1 MKKSGLLVAVLLV
14 TFAKAASA
22 DIIVTLDSVG
32 QDPSNPSLI
41 DWIYRAELQPS
52 QFLTA
57 GTVLEEGTDFFT
69 VYDFPN
75 IVNAQFNLS
84 KDPLVDVAGR
94 SFTLTQQATGLTSPL
109 VGGTPDDPAVGNV
122 SVSLSGGGDI
132 VPTGNAITL
141 GNLIIQ
147 TTTDAGVLGWFS
159 GSGHNI
165 AFPQPPQGNSGRVL
179 VAVPEPGSL
188 PLMLVGL
195 VAVGALAFRRKSL
208 G

>member
-32 QDPSNPSLI
+32 QDPSNSSLI

-52 QFLTA
+52 QFMA
-57 GTVLEEGTDFFT
+57 QGTDFFT

-75 IVNAQFNLS
+75 VVNAKFNLS
-84 KDPLVDVAGR
+84 KDPLVIGH
-94 SFTLTQQATGLTSPL
+94 SFTLSQAATGLTSSKVAP
-109 VGGTPDDPAVGNV
+109 PDNPGIGNV
-122 SVSLSGGGDI
+122 SVSLTGGGDI
-132 VPTGNAITL
+132 IPTGNSITL
-141 GNLIIQ
+141 GNLIVQ
-147 TTTDAGVLGWFS
+147 TTTDVATLGWFS
-159 GSGHNI
+159 GSGHTL
-165 AFPQPPQGNSGRVL
+165 ASPQPEKGNTGRVL

-195 VAVGALAFRRKSL
+195 VAVGALAFQRKSL